1 MKKTLKFAN
10 FVVNKK
16 EFHASK
22 KFKAIVLNFVNTDNN
37 LNLMRN
43 LQNVLLAILMIILLW
58 YYYDIGKNISFQ
70 IEDDNIFSNKLKFET
85 KLKRN

>member
-1 MKKTLKFAN
+1 
-10 FVVNKK
+10 
-16 EFHASK
+16 
-22 KFKAIVLNFVNTDNN
+22 
-37 LNLMRN
+37 MRN
-43 LQNVLLAILMIILLW
+43 LQNVLLAILMIILPW